1 MSKALSPSEEL
12 RRWKDKYFELQE
24 NFDAQEKDAEAFRSV
39 LQRML
44 LRVCLSAEGQS
55 AQFDQA
61 LSDVRADVRAPST
74 TIDDF
79 VARLAE
85 LEAALAKIDT
95 LKTNHSERYQ
105 DLIASMGRQLDALK
119 PPRNDRNALKKLSK
133 LLRKESLLVEQYV
146 PVLEEF
152 AQTQESVLTWMAQQA
167 PEKPG
172 FMAKLFGQN
181 KAGDGVSMAV
191 SDDADAEADPA
202 LELDASD
209 SLDEDEVVPGF
220 AAISVHVR
228 NTLNHLLD
236 QLTLPESSQRAA
248 NELREKISGPLNWY
262 ELGPTLDDL
271 SNIVISAVG
280 RGQRDFGSF
289 LSDIDG
295 RLQKIQ
301 SAVFGALQAD
311 EAYFAESEKMDAQ
324 VRSRISTMTE
334 SLATESNVDDLKSS
348 IKSQVDSI
356 SSVLDQFSELSR
368 AALETKLKD
377 YELLKS
383 RFEELEQ
390 ESKHIRERL
399 KEERSKALT
408 DALTG
413 LPNRE
418 AYDERLMMEYE
429 RWKRYGNPMTMVVAD
444 VDHFK
449 SINDNYGHLSGDK
462 VLQILAKELQA
473 RLRKT
478 DFIAR
483 FGGEEFVFLLPET
496 DLETARSVMDKSRE
510 LISRLPFHF
519 RDQKVAVTV
528 SFGMVGFTEGHTP
541 EALFEMADQ
550 ALYRAKEN
558 GRNRIEVAQV

>member
-1 MSKALSPSEEL
+1 MGKALSPSEEL

-24 NFDAQEKDAEAFRSV
+24 SFDTQEKDAEAFRSV

-55 AQFDQA
+55 AQFDRA
-61 LSDVRADVRAPST
+61 LSDIRADVRAPST

-95 LKTNHSERYQ
+95 LKSNHSERYQ

-152 AQTQESVLTWMAQQA
+152 AQTQESVLNWMAEQA

-172 FMAKLFGQN
+172 LMAKLFGQN
-181 KAGDGVSMAV
+181 KAREGAPSPI
-191 SDDADAEADPA
+191 EAFEDTDPA

-236 QLTLPESSQRAA
+236 QLTLPESSRRAA

-301 SAVFGALQAD
+301 SAVFGALQTD

-334 SLATESNVDDLKSS
+334 SLANENNVDELKSS

-356 SSVLDQFSELSR
+356 SSVLDRFSELSR
-368 AALETKLKD
+368 EALETKLND
-377 YELLKS
+377 YERLKS
-383 RFEELEQ
+383 RFDELEQ
-390 ESKHIRERL
+390 ESKYIRERL

-462 VLQILAKELQA
+462 VLQILAKELQV

-496 DLETARSVMDKSRE
+496 DLETARSVIDKSRE

-528 SFGMVGFTEGHTP
+528 SFGMVEFTEGHSP
-541 EALFEMADQ
+541 DALFEMADQ

-558 GRNRIEVAQV
+558 GRNRIEVAPN